1 MENYAK
7 YAKFYSNE
15 SFWKKLKGFAGK
27 AGISVVYMAL
37 LLYYMLIDEAV
48 DIKSKL
54 TIVAGLGYFIF
65 PFDLIPDVL
74 PVIGFTDDLS
84 VLTITLSIVRGK
96 INDTHRL
103 KARRMMQQWFN
114 GINEVQTMAVENEG
128 Q

>member
-1 MENYAK
+1 MENYGK

-27 AGISVVYMAL
+27 AGIKVVYIAL

-48 DIKSKL
+48 DIKSKV

-65 PFDLIPDVL
+65 PFDLIPDLL

-84 VLTITLSIVRGK
+84 VLMITLSIVRGK

-103 KARRMMQQWFN
+103 KARGMMEQWFQ
-114 GINEVQTMAVENEG
+114 GVKEMQTVALEREG
-128 Q
+128 

>member
-1 MENYAK
+1 MENYGK
-7 YAKFYSNE
+7 YAKYYSNE
-15 SFWKKLKGFAGK
+15 SFWKKLKGIAGK

-65 PFDLIPDVL
+65 PFDLIPDLL

-96 INDTHRL
+96 VNDIHRR

-114 GINEVQTMAVENEG
+114 GVNEDQTMAVENKAE
-128 Q
+128 

>member
-1 MENYAK
+1 MENYGK

-15 SFWKKLKGFAGK
+15 SFWMKLKGFAGK

-84 VLTITLSIVRGK
+84 VLTITLSIVRGNV
-96 INDTHRL
+96 ND
-103 KARRMMQQWFN
+103 
-114 GINEVQTMAVENEG
+114 I
-128 Q
+128 